1 MNKEILL
8 VAETVSNEKGV
19 AKEVIFKAIESALEV
34 ATKKKAAKEIEV
46 RVSIDRRTGDSESFR
61 QWIVMA
67 DDDEI
72 ENPDAQISLKEA
84 RDTDASLQPGDVVEE
99 PIESVGFGRIS
110 AQVAKHTIIQKV
122 REAERAQVAA
132 EYQDKIGTLQSGVV
146 RKTTRDYVI
155 IDLGRN
161 AEGFIPRSE
170 MLPGEK
176 PRIGD
181 RIRAYLSEVT
191 PDGKGPQIFLSR
203 KHKGMLI
210 ELFRIE
216 VPEVGEEVIEIK
228 AAARDP
234 GSRAK
239 IAVKTNDGRIDPV
252 GACVGMRG
260 SRVQTV
266 SGELN
271 GERVDI
277 ILWDESPVQLVI
289 NAMAPAEVAA
299 IEVDEDRHSMDIA
312 VEENQ
317 LSQAIGRNGQNINLA
332 SQLTGWTLNVMS
344 VEDADKKNDVETEG
358 FVQHF
363 VSELEV
369 EKAIAVALV
378 EEGFSSVEE
387 LAYMSSED
395 LQDVEALDQETIC
408 ALRDKA
414 KDLLLTK
421 AIAKEEQLVS
431 ARPATD
437 LLTLETMD
445 DDLARQL
452 ASHGVITREDLAEQA
467 IDDLLEIVDIDEA
480 RAGELIMIAR
490 KIWFEEDSND

>member
-19 AKEVIFKAIESALEV
+19 PKDVIFGAIESALEV

-46 RVSIDRRTGDSESFR
+46 RVVIDRRTGDSECFR
-61 QWIVMA
+61 QWTVMA
-67 DDDEI
+67 DDEEI
-72 ENPDAQISLKEA
+72 ENPDAQVSLKEA
-84 RDTDASLQPGDVVEE
+84 HDTDESLQPGDVIEE
-99 PIESVGFGRIS
+99 EIESVGFGRIS
-110 AQVAKHTIIQKV
+110 AQVAKHIIIQKV
-122 REAERAQVAA
+122 REAERAQVAE
-132 EYQDKIGTLQSGVV
+132 EYQDKVGSLQSGVV

-176 PRIGD
+176 PRVGD
-181 RIRAYLSEVT
+181 RIRAYLTEVT

-203 KHKGMLI
+203 KHTGMLV

-216 VPEVGEEVIEIK
+216 VPEIGEDVIEIK
-228 AAARDP
+228 AAARDA

-277 ILWDESPVQLVI
+277 ILWDDSAVQLVI
-289 NAMAPAEVAA
+289 NAMAPAEVAS
-299 IEVDEDRHSMDIA
+299 IEVDEDKHSMDIA

-344 VEDADKKNDVETEG
+344 VEEADKKNDAEAESL
-358 FVQHF
+358 VQHLMT
-363 VSELEV
+363 ELTVDE
-369 EKAIAVALV
+369 AIAVALV
-378 EEGFSSVEE
+378 EEGFSSVDE
-387 LAYMSSED
+387 LAYMSAED
-395 LQDVEALDQETIC
+395 LEDVESLDQDTMT

-421 AIAKEEQLVS
+421 AIAKEEEL
-431 ARPATD
+431 ADCEPADD
-437 LLTLETMD
+437 LLNLETMT

-452 ASHGVITREDLAEQA
+452 ASHGVATREDLAEQA
-467 IDDLLEIVDIDEA
+467 IDDLLEIIDIDEE

-490 KIWFEEDSND
+490 KIWFEEDSNA